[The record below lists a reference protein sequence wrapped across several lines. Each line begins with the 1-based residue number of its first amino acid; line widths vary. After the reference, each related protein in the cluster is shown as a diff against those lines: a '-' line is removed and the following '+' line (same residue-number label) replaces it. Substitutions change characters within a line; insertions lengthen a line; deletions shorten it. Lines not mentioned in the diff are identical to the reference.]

1 MLSRRVQKSLNW
13 LSDAVPAAPP
23 YPEDVVKMDS
33 AENWLVR
40 PYILP
45 IMKEAISSS
54 LTDEHLSY
62 QKNYGGNPELLDA
75 TSAMLNR
82 FFAPRSPVRPE
93 HIVVGAGAAAILD
106 SIDFAI
112 CEPDDGLLID
122 APMWEGFGLAGQLRN
137 DDRLVPVARPPS
149 YATREQAAA
158 HYARAVEAAPCRVR
172 GILVCNPQNPYG
184 HVYPRFWIEAVL
196 QFCEARGLHYISDEI
211 YGMSAFG
218 PPSAPLALSE
228 KSQPVFESP
237 ETAFASVLSFDLA
250 RLGVDPAR
258 VHCIYGISKDLG
270 SSGLRLGF
278 FITQRN
284 PELRHALAV
293 LNRFRVSNASSLM
306 GLGLFSDLLALEAVF
321 ARNRLELRAAA
332 EYVGDFLAFHH
343 VSFYRPAAGCFLWAR
358 LGARGHG
365 VAAATADSD
374 AELWRRL
381 ASAGVALAA
390 GAAFAEPEHGWFR
403 ITYALPR
410 EDLERGVRRIEA
422 ALDVREKWT
431 PPDRRGSGG
440 ALVARAIGCQQ
451 RKKKSPARG
460 FGLTLRWIMGW
471 L

>member
-218 PPSAPLALSE
+218 PPPPPSLSPRRASPSSSPRRPPSPLSSPSTSPASASTPPAS
-228 KSQPVFESP
+228 
-237 ETAFASVLSFDLA
+237 TASTAS
-250 RLGVDPAR
+250 
-258 VHCIYGISKDLG
+258 
-270 SSGLRLGF
+270 GF

-358 LGARGHG
+358 L
-365 VAAATADSD
+365 
-374 AELWRRL
+374 
-381 ASAGVALAA
+381 
-390 GAAFAEPEHGWFR
+390 
-403 ITYALPR
+403 
-410 EDLERGVRRIEA
+410 
-422 ALDVREKWT
+422 
-431 PPDRRGSGG
+431 
-440 ALVARAIGCQQ
+440 
-451 RKKKSPARG
+451 
-460 FGLTLRWIMGW
+460 
-471 L
+471 